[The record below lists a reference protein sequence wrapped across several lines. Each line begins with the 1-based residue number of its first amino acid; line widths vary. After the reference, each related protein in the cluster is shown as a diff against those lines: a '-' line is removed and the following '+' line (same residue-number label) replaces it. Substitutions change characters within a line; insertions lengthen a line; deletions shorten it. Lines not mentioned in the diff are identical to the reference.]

1 MRTKGERDD
10 RILLVLD
17 RTEVS
22 TWKSFRNLPRI
33 QIVLPEEL
41 NPYDI
46 LVNDWLVFS
55 QATLERAT
63 ARFSSEA
70 NDPGT
75 RRGSERSN

>member
-1 MRTKGERDD
+1 
-10 RILLVLD
+10 
-17 RTEVS
+17 VS

-55 QATLERAT
+55 QATLEGAT
-63 ARFSSEA
+63 ARFSSGA

-75 RRGSERSN
+75 PPSSERSN